1 MKSLGSI
8 VFGIALAIAL
18 GGPLQAATVKASP
31 EPNAKPAADAA
42 ASKLVPQAENEL
54 STNPEEWIKNT
65 DCDNDDVCTACMVG
79 PGGRFWFRADYLNW
93 WTQGSRVVPLVTT
106 STTLTDEGII
116 GRPTTS
122 VLFGGERIDSGD
134 RPGAKLSGGFWFG
147 CGRVLGAEFDL
158 FSLGEGDTDFSYS
171 SSATGSPL
179 LARPFFSISRNPA
192 QEVSELIS
200 YPGYLEGN
208 IEGRIKENFQSG
220 GAALRFNV
228 CCQEA
233 CCAEICDDADCGGGC
248 GGEPCRAG
256 VLAGNLRAMARSRFA
271 PHRYRVDLL
280 AGYRT
285 YRLNDGLRVREDLE
299 VLQDWPAKGL
309 VEGTTFGVEDVFR
322 SQNEFHGGEL
332 GINTQFYH
340 GRWSL
345 DLLAKLGI
353 GNNSQKV
360 TISGS
365 TDIDRPGDD
374 PVHYDAGILALDTN
388 TGRYT
393 RNDFVLIPQFSAEI
407 GYQLSCHLRAH
418 VGYTFL
424 FWPDVVRAAE
434 QIDYTINETYIP
446 PADDPI
452 GAQRPAFSFV
462 DSDFWAQG
470 LNAGLEWRF

>member
-8 VFGIALAIAL
+8 VLGIALAIAL

-31 EPNAKPAADAA
+31 EPNAKPATAA
-42 ASKLVPQAENEL
+42 ASNLVPQPEGEL
-54 STNPEEWIKNT
+54 STNPENWIKNT
-65 DCDNDDVCTACMVG
+65 DCGNDDVCTACMVG
-79 PGGRFWFRADYLNW
+79 PGGRFWFRADYLQW

-106 STTLTDEGII
+106 SSNITDEGII

-122 VLFGGERIDSGD
+122 VLFGGERIDGGGQ
-134 RPGAKLSGGFWFG
+134 PGAKLSGGFWFG

-158 FSLGEGDTDFSYS
+158 FSIGEADTDFSYA
-171 SSATGSPL
+171 SSATGSPMR
-179 LARPFFSISRNPA
+179 ARPFYGVLQQA
-192 QEVSELIS
+192 QMSELIS
-200 YPGYLEGN
+200 YPGYLEGTVD
-208 IEGRIKENFQSG
+208 GRIKENFQSG
-220 GAALRFNV
+220 GAALRLNV

-233 CCAEICDDADCGGGC
+233 CCGEICDSADCGG
-248 GGEPCRAG
+248 ESCRASA
-256 VLAGNLRAMARSRFA
+256 LLGNLRAAARSRFA

-285 YRLNDGLRVREDLE
+285 YRLNDGLRISEDLD
-299 VLQDWPAKGL
+299 VLQNWPAKGL
-309 VEGTTFGVEDVFR
+309 VAGTTFDVEDVFR

-332 GINTQFYH
+332 GINAQLYR

-353 GNNSQKV
+353 GSNSQKV

-393 RNDFVLIPQFSAEI
+393 RNDFVVIPQFGAEI
-407 GYQLSCHLRAH
+407 GYQLSCRLRAH

-434 QIDYTINETYIP
+434 QVDYTLNTSYIP
-446 PADDPI
+446 PASSPT
-452 GAQRPAFSFV
+452 GARRPAFDFV